1 MWFCLSVCVCM
12 YMFAGLSL
20 SPINVCVSEG
30 SGGAGR
36 AYSANL
42 VQKVRKCLGA
52 LHAWRT
58 TGTRIFSAAEIC
70 DTYSDWSPTN
80 Y

>member
-1 MWFCLSVCVCM
+1 
-12 YMFAGLSL
+12 
-20 SPINVCVSEG
+20 VSEG
-30 SGGAGR
+30 SGAVGR

-58 TGTRIFSAAEIC
+58 TGTRIFNAAEIC